1 MSDKITKPRKRRVV
15 ELIMNPLDIRNI
27 EAFYDDMIDDIVVVV
42 KMENGDEF
50 VKEIQCIEFE
60 HIPEGC

>member
-1 MSDKITKPRKRRVV
+1 
-15 ELIMNPLDIRNI
+15 MNPLDIRNI
-27 EAFYDDMIDDIVVVV
+27 EAFYDVMIDDIVVVV